1 MTRADDMKHM
11 LEGGR
16 HKGESFK
23 AYRRRRKL
31 AHISVEQALKGRV
44 FYAPQ
49 FDKHGRGISY
59 RKAA

>member
-1 MTRADDMKHM
+1 MTRADDLKHM

-23 AYRRRRKL
+23 AYKKRRAL
-31 AHISVEQALKGRV
+31 ANASVEQALKGRI

-49 FDKHGRGISY
+49 FDKHGKGIPY

>member
-1 MTRADDMKHM
+1 MSRPDDLKRM

-23 AYRRRRKL
+23 AYKKRRAL
-31 AHISVEQALKGRV
+31 ANLSVEVALKGRV

-49 FDKHGRGISY
+49 FDKHGKGVPY